1 MAFVFEPRRYPKTPG
16 CYIMRGKIGKILYVG
31 KAKSLRDRLS
41 SYFQGTP
48 DLGRTRRLVRS
59 VTSVEV
65 ILVNTEA
72 ESLVLEDTLIKRHR
86 PPYNR
91 ARLEEE
97 DGYYYIGQTDEEW
110 PRLVPYR
117 KHRINKRL
125 GETPAARSFGPYV
138 SRHYRNALLKL
149 ASETFGIRACD
160 TLPTRVCFL
169 YELGRCLGPCEGH
182 VTPAAYARAVRG
194 AGAFMARKPSAVLAH
209 VRREMERHAVRLEFE
224 RARWARDLLASLEG
238 AMAKQIV
245 ERQVDHDQDVVWVE
259 GDRALIMKVERGTVI
274 GFEAHDTRGQ
284 TGEAFLQTHY
294 AGGAPAEM
302 IVAPDLDVRVPG
314 ARVTP
319 GVRGV
324 ESELLRLCEMN
335 YRYRKE
341 HDAW

>member
-1 MAFVFEPRRYPKTPG
+1 VFVFEPRRYPKTPG
-16 CYIMRGKIGKILYVG
+16 CYVMRNKAGKILYVG

-59 VTSVEV
+59 VASVEV

-91 ARLEEE
+91 ARLDEE
-97 DGYYYIGQTDEEW
+97 DGYYYVGQTGEEW

-125 GETPAARSFGPYV
+125 GETPPARSFGPFV
-138 SRHYRNALLKL
+138 SRHYRDALLKL
-149 ASETFGIRACD
+149 ASETYGLRACD
-160 TLPTRVCFL
+160 SLPTRVCFL

-194 AGAFMARKPSAVLAH
+194 AGTFMARKPSAVLAH
-209 VRREMERHAVRLEFE
+209 VRREMEGHAARLEFE
-224 RARWARDLLASLEG
+224 QARWARDLLASLEG

-245 ERQVDHDQDVVWVE
+245 ERQVDHDQDVVWME
-259 GDRALIMKVERGTVI
+259 HERALVMRIERGSVV
-274 GFEAHDTRGQ
+274 GFESHALDGRTLAQ
-284 TGEAFLQTHY
+284 FLASLTAPEVLVSHEV
-294 AGGAPAEM
+294 GA
-302 IVAPDLDVRVPG
+302 VAPRVR
-314 ARVTP
+314 AAA
-319 GVRGV
+319 RGV
-324 ESELLRLCEMN
+324 ESELLELCAMN
-335 YRYRKE
+335 YRYREE
-341 HDAW
+341 HHAW